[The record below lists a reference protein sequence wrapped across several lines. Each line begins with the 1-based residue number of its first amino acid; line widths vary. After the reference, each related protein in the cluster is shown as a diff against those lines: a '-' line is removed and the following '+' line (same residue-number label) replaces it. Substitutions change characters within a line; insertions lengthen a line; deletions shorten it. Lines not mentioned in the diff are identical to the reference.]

1 MMAGARPWMLSAVL
15 LGGPLA
21 TLAPAPG
28 LAQTTAA
35 PPVRSANAAETL
47 PGDILVTA
55 QRRAERLQ
63 DVPVAVSLFT
73 TEARDRLGLN
83 SIQEL
88 IAFTPGA
95 SFQDYPNRL
104 TIRGVGRLTN
114 ALGSDPGVAVYQ
126 DGVYTSE
133 TAPVGQFPI
142 FVDRVEI
149 LRGPQGTLYGRN
161 SIGGAVNVLSRRP
174 TDTLEVEGRLTI
186 GNFQL
191 VQPAITIAGPVSD
204 RVRVR
209 VGGVYDFQGR
219 GFIRNVGTGGGTL
232 GERQDYYVEAQLEA
246 DIGATGQLWLKYNHA
261 NWDRTGLGVVQQSP
275 FFTGNYFPANS
286 LLPSATFGL
295 ATPNPSTGTL
305 RETLLD
311 DIGRVRLQDNH
322 AVTANLSVGVG
333 EATLRYTGGLQ
344 TYEYSSI
351 SDNDRTDRGS
361 FDFFGQ
367 TIGSRQLERI
377 GENKTQ
383 HSHEVTLTSKGG
395 QAFNWI
401 AGAFYYHEDLEQP
414 VTLASPNQPQLAL
427 PLNAATFAP
436 AAPNPERLFY
446 SQLGTL
452 RSESYALFGQA
463 DIMLADALRLTAGL
477 RWSRDRKTGTED
489 FRLLFF
495 EPFSLGPLGGCC
507 SLDVTPAVSTRTLR
521 NSWAGLTGRLALD
534 WQPAPDTLVYAS
546 VANGWKSG
554 GFNLGQVA
562 PNAEVDP
569 ETMWAYEVGGKL
581 VRGSLALNAA
591 AFYYAYRDLQVITN
605 VVRNGVLLQ
614 DFVNADRA
622 RSMGVEVE
630 ATWTPVDPLQFTLAY
645 SWLDAQFT
653 RFCCFV
659 DVAGADP
666 SALLDLA
673 GNPLPQAPR
682 HRVAL
687 AGRYTV
693 DVPSGAVI
701 FGGNVAHT
709 TEQFFAPFAT
719 DTYRA
724 PAFTIVDLRL
734 TYAGRDNPLTV
745 IGFVKNLFDEEAV
758 NGVALGGFGAGLPRV
773 VVPSAPRTMGVEFQ
787 VRF

>member
-1 MMAGARPWMLSAVL
+1 MASLRPCLFSVLMACQPNFLMVSPALAGENVSAEADVKQ
-15 LGGPLA
+15 
-21 TLAPAPG
+21 PA
-28 LAQTTAA
+28 
-35 PPVRSANAAETL
+35 
-47 PGDILVTA
+47 DILITA
-55 QRRAERLQ
+55 QRREERLQ
-63 DVPVAVSLFT
+63 DVPIAVSLFT
-73 TEARDRLGLN
+73 SAERDRLGLN
-83 SIQEL
+83 SIQEI

-174 TDTLEVEGRLTI
+174 TERVEVEARLTI
-186 GNFQL
+186 GNYQL
-191 VQPAITIAGPVSD
+191 VQPAITIAGPVND
-204 RVRVR
+204 RIRVR
-209 VGGVYDFQGR
+209 VGGIYDYQGR
-219 GFIRNVGTGGGTL
+219 GFIRNVGAGGGSLAT
-232 GERQDYYVEAQLEA
+232 RQDYYVEAQVEV
-246 DIGATGQLWLKYNHA
+246 DIGATGLLWLKYNHA
-261 NWDRTGLGVVQQSP
+261 NWDRSGLAVVQQTP
-275 FFTGNYFPANS
+275 FLVDNYFPPNS
-286 LLPSATFGL
+286 LIPSATFGL
-295 ATPNPSTGTL
+295 ATSNPSARTL

-322 AVTANLSVGVG
+322 AITGNLSFDIG
-333 EATLRYTGGLQ
+333 AMTLRYTGGFQ
-344 TYEYSSI
+344 TYEYSSL

-367 TIGSRQLERI
+367 TIGSRQLEEI

-383 HSHEVTLTSKGG
+383 HSHEITLTSKGEK
-395 QAFNWI
+395 AFNWL

-414 VTLASPNQPQLAL
+414 VSLASPNQPQLAV
-427 PLNAATFAP
+427 PLDAATFQP
-436 AAPNPERLFY
+436 AAPNPDRSYY

-452 RSESYALFGQA
+452 KSESIALFGQG
-463 DIMLADALRLTAGL
+463 DIKLADTLRLTAGL
-477 RWSRDRKTGTED
+477 RWTRDRKTGTED

-495 EPFSLGPLGGCC
+495 EPLSLGPLGACC
-507 SLDVTPAVSTRTLR
+507 SLDVTPPVSTRILK
-521 NSWAGLTGRLALD
+521 NSWSGFTGRLALD
-534 WQPAPDTLVYAS
+534 WQPEPDTLFYGS

-569 ETMWAYEVGGKL
+569 ETMWAFEVGSKL
-581 VRGSLALNAA
+581 IRGNLSLNAA
-591 AFYYAYRDLQVITN
+591 AFYYTYRDLQVITN

-622 RSMGVEVE
+622 RSLGVEVE
-630 ATWTPVDPLQFTLAY
+630 ANWTPVDPLQFTLAY
-645 SWLDAQFT
+645 SWLDASFT

-659 DVAGADP
+659 DVAGANP
-666 SALLDLA
+666 TAPLDLA
-673 GNPLPQAPR
+673 GNRLPQAPR
-682 HRVAL
+682 HRLAL
-687 AGRYTV
+687 AGRYTIAI
-693 DVPSGAVI
+693 PTGEI
-701 FGGNVAHT
+701 ILGGNVAHT
-709 TEQFFAPFAT
+709 AKQFYAPFST
-719 DTYRA
+719 DNYRA
-724 PAFTIVDLRL
+724 DPFTIVDLRI

-745 IGFVKNLFDEEAV
+745 IGFVKNLLDEETI

-773 VVPSAPRTMGVEFQ
+773 VVPGAPRTMGVEFQ